1 MFYCLFLCFFPSK
14 QPKGGLCIVQCLIR
28 DRTLSFS
35 ARILFDG
42 LVRLSFSLPSY
53 ASYFLYNKYSTVI
66 PAVVKDRFTIVT

>member
-1 MFYCLFLCFFPSK
+1 M
-14 QPKGGLCIVQCLIR
+14 QCLIG

-42 LVRLSFSLPSY
+42 LVHLSFSLPSY